1 MQISRDGNMQTMTVE
16 LADRRVM
23 EHDVWNKI
31 GNGGDVFAQGS
42 GMGILAGG
50 SDEGLPG
57 GFHMPFFGSTL
68 NVGALVE
75 PLTSQMAEYLGV
87 PNGLM
92 VKQVAHKSE
101 AATAGLKAF
110 DVILKVGPEAVTT
123 LSDWDRALRANQ
135 GKPVQVTILRDR
147 KQQTL
152 TLQVDSKHKQGDLEL
167 QDLFGAGDGPLVA
180 EMLPDPEFVQQFAG
194 QDEAAAQAMKEQAE
208 KLKEQLKSGGMGQFG
223 ISQQQAEELRKQAEK
238 LRESLKADEFKLD
251 QKQLDEM
258 KHQME
263 EWRKNFKPEDFKNF
277 EDFKFDPKQTDE
289 LKRQLDEFR
298 KNFKPEDFKFDQKQ
312 MDEMKRQ
319 LEEMKTLG
327 LGSSV

>member
-1 MQISRDGNMQTMTVE
+1 VQTLAVE

-42 GMGILAGG
+42 GMGMLPGG

-68 NVGALVE
+68 NVGAMVE

-110 DVILKVGPEAVTT
+110 DVILKVGPDAVIT

-152 TLQVDSKHKQGDLEL
+152 TLQVDSKRKQGELEF
-167 QDLFGAGDGPLVA
+167 QFDNLFGAGDGPMVA
-180 EMLPDPEFVQQFAG
+180 EMGPDAARVFGWDDQ
-194 QDEAAAQAMKEQAE
+194 AAAQALRDQAEALKDQLKAGGMGNFAIGPQQAE
-208 KLKEQLKSGGMGQFG
+208 K
-223 ISQQQAEELRKQAEK
+223 LRKQAEK
-238 LRESLKADEFKLD
+238 LRDSFKAEDFKID
-251 QKQLDEM
+251 QKQLDEF
-258 KHQME
+258 KQQM
-263 EWRKNFKPEDFKNF
+263 
-277 EDFKFDPKQTDE
+277 Q
-289 LKRQLDEFR
+289 EFR
-298 KNFKPEDFKFDQKQ
+298 KNFKPEDFKDFMIDQKQ
-312 MDEMKRQ
+312 LDELKRQ
-319 LEEMKTLG
+319 MEEMRALG
-327 LGSSV
+327 FGNHV